1 MAALPAPHPEEL
13 ALLTSPKDFKGGR
26 TSTSKA
32 DTSPFLASGPVDRR
46 RAGAGDNGHRSAA
59 KVSPTQALRYE

>member
-32 DTSPFLASGPVDRR
+32 DTSPFLASGPLTGAVLALAITATAARR
-46 RAGAGDNGHRSAA
+46 KLVPRKR
-59 KVSPTQALRYE
+59 